1 MIFSPLPSYGGC
13 GGHVPPTLIL
23 ALSQTGGKSVI
34 EFIFRCTQ
42 KHRNISVIKTNL
54 KRCWLAHLIEH
65 FTFDVQP
72 IAYKWDNFQNTL
84 YFTVLKKAK
93 IFFLFN
99 FYSPWVMTFRQN
111 INLSPRPKKSLL
123 WALKRALA
131 YGFLIIRWQ
140 IMQSLS
146 RSVICSHMFKMG
158 CSPTLPH

>member
-1 MIFSPLPSYGGC
+1 MEVVGGTYPPPLFWHSHKRGVNPSLNLFSVVHKNIEIF
-13 GGHVPPTLIL
+13 
-23 ALSQTGGKSVI
+23 QW
-34 EFIFRCTQ
+34 FQ
-42 KHRNISVIKTNL
+42 TNL